1 MLLRLPPDEEEELN
15 AESFAKMNKLR
26 LLKMCKVCLPCLSY
40 LSNELRL
47 LEWHDYPLES
57 LPKSFQPG
65 ELVELIMH
73 RSRIRQLPSEF
84 RVRFSLLLFF
94 FFLFIYLKILKINLL
109 FT

>member
-15 AESFAKMNKLR
+15 AESFTKMNKLR
-26 LLKMCKVCLPCLSY
+26 LLKMCKVGLRPCLSY

-94 FFLFIYLKILKINLL
+94 FFVYLFKIFKD
-109 FT
+109 